1 MKRKLFIAWSG
12 VHLLFIILVNLLGSY
27 KSYHEFFNKPQ
38 DSRPERSLTRLFNDA
53 PFSYYG
59 RYTGA
64 ETGYGFFGINVRS
77 NGLLLG
83 ECDGKKLSPVFA
95 SYETSL
101 RFFTMANSVTDGYLS
116 EAEGKIPDSL
126 RGYMNLREAYDN
138 LVLKNI
144 AFTLFTKNGCID
156 SSAMLSYNLL
166 NYPSMED
173 LQRGHPPKYQLVKMV
188 TLHIGIH

>member
-1 MKRKLFIAWSG
+1 
-12 VHLLFIILVNLLGSY
+12 LLFIILVNLLGSY
-27 KSYHEFFNKPQ
+27 SAYHEFFNKPQ
-38 DSRPERSLTRLFNDA
+38 DSRPENFLVHLLNEA
-53 PFSYYG
+53 PLNYYG

-101 RFFTMANSVTDGYLS
+101 RFFTMANAVTDGYLS
-116 EAEGKIPDSL
+116 EAEGKVPDSL
-126 RGYMNLREAYDN
+126 RGYMNVKQAYNN

-144 AFTLFTKNGCID
+144 AFTLFTKYGCSD
-156 SSAMLSYNLL
+156 SSATLSYNLL
-166 NYPSMED
+166 KYPSMEG
-173 LQRGHPPKYQLVKMV
+173 LQKGEPRKYRLVKMV

>member
-1 MKRKLFIAWSG
+1 MRQKLFIAWG
-12 VHLLFIILVNLLGSY
+12 CLHLLFIFLANLTGSY
-27 KSYHEFFNKPQ
+27 GTYHEFYNKPK
-38 DSRPERSLTRLFNDA
+38 DSPPERFLTGLLKGA
-53 PFSYYG
+53 PCNYYG

-101 RFFTMANSVTDGYLS
+101 RFFSMANTVTDGYLARV
-116 EAEGKIPDSL
+116 EHKVPDSL
-126 RGYMNLREAYDN
+126 RGYTNLGQAIDN
-138 LVLKNI
+138 LVLKNV
-144 AFTLFTKNGCID
+144 AFTLYTKYGCTD
-156 SSAMLSYNLL
+156 SSAILSYNLL
-166 NYPSMED
+166 NYPTMEN
-173 LQRGHPPKYQLVKMV
+173 LRRGYPPKYQMVKIV

>member
-1 MKRKLFIAWSG
+1 MKQKLFIAWSC
-12 VHLLFIILVNLLGSY
+12 VHVLFIILVNLLGSY

-38 DSRPERSLTRLFNDA
+38 DSRPVSFLVGLFNKV
-53 PFSYYG
+53 PFNYYG

-83 ECDGKKLSPVFA
+83 ECDGKKLIPVFA

-101 RFFTMANSVTDGYLS
+101 RFFTMANAVTDGYLS
-116 EAEGKIPDSL
+116 EAEGRIPDSL
-126 RGYMNLREAYDN
+126 RQSMNIKQAYDN

-144 AFTLFTKNGCID
+144 AFTLYTKYGCSD
-156 SSAMLSYNLL
+156 SSATLSYNLL
-166 NYPSMED
+166 NYPSMAA
-173 LQRGHPPKYQLVKMV
+173 LQKGYPPKYQLVKMV